1 MKKTPML
8 AALLVLTLALFTG
21 CGCRKSKPAATTRP
35 TTVPTVATTAPTT
48 AATTVPTAPATDAT
62 IEDGNGPLPT
72 DATLT
77 TEDPAVTDGTAGD
90 QARTMPDTGMLPR
103 GSGIG

>member
-21 CGCRKSKPAATTRP
+21 CGCRNSKPAATTRP
-35 TTVPTVATTAPTT
+35 TTVPTAATTAPTA
-48 AATTVPTAPATDAT
+48 AATTAPTAPATDAT

-72 DATLT
+72 DDTLT
-77 TEDPAVTDGTAGD
+77 TEDPTVTDGTASD
-90 QARTMPDTGMLPR
+90 RARTMPGTGMLPR
-103 GSGIG
+103 SSGMG